1 MTSLPPPD
9 EPDIYEVLIDVAVQA
24 GETIRVA
31 NEAYAAAL
39 QPLRRAMEMLPQQTV
54 LMEQV
59 GELSNRARL
68 ASREAESLANQDGP
82 EAMRQAR
89 ILFEQAAELHGEA
102 AEVARQIYFSMMQA
116 SPLIQQG
123 VEEILA
129 ASEEHRIGL
138 ARATSLLQQARRRR
152 TNGDAPDTRAA

>member
-59 GELSNRARL
+59 GELSNRAHV
-68 ASREAESLANQDGP
+68 ASRDAVAMANQGGA
-82 EAMRQAR
+82 ERMRQAET
-89 ILFEQAAELHGEA
+89 LFEQAAELRGEA
-102 AEVARQIYFSMMQA
+102 VVVARQINFLAQQA

-138 ARATSLLQQARRRR
+138 ARATSLLQQVRRRQ